1 MKFLQNLV
9 ANCLQLKYEIN
20 YAYLLQFVNMET
32 LLQQTSN
39 KSKLNMSSCFNSQSK
54 SRIVQKY
61 QDGNKLTVFHKI

>member
-1 MKFLQNLV
+1 MKYLQNLV

-39 KSKLNMSSCFNSQSK
+39 KSKLNNVIVLLIFNGKVEMYTNINTGIS
-54 SRIVQKY
+54 
-61 QDGNKLTVFHKI
+61 